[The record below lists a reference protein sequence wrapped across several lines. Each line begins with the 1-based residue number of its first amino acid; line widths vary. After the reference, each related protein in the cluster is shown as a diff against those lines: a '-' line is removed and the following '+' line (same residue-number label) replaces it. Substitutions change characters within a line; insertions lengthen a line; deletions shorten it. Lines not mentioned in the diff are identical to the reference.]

1 MSHSVAFIISDL
13 HTSTCLMV
21 QETTMLI
28 VVTIDAKVFPITPV
42 RRIVVMVVVLVMNCE
57 KM

>member
-1 MSHSVAFIISDL
+1 
-13 HTSTCLMV
+13 MV
-21 QETTMLI
+21 QETSMLI